1 MKTRSGFETNVK
13 KPELKT
19 IWLHPKGRRP
29 RRNRT
34 TLLRSSSNKFGKT
47 LPNIPFDIQL
57 NIISRL
63 PAKLI
68 FGCKSL
74 SKAFNASISE
84 PSFTRIYHNNY
95 YSAYSSSSLNPIF
108 INPSSIRYGRG
119 SNHIELELV
128 EFQTD
133 VYTNDN
139 PIISKGTCFSSSTLP
154 GRGDPDY
161 GSSIWGQCNGLCCFL
176 KLDSDILN
184 LFLTNPLSGE
194 FIKLP
199 DPVKCDEHFWW
210 RSMMAYGLGYCQTT
224 ERYKVLR
231 IVTNYL
237 GGGVTNY
244 DTKTQIFTIGVDKKW
259 RDVLD
264 VNVPFNIRPTDSGPN
279 PQSYMVAFRSA
290 LHWKVKPIRMY
301 DGFEIEPKRG
311 SRTHSCI
318 RYDRR
323 ESLCASIPSSRW
335 LPILVW
341 YGSIDGQALFVGF
354 DDTNG

>member
-1 MKTRSGFETNVK
+1 
-13 KPELKT
+13 
-19 IWLHPKGRRP
+19 
-29 RRNRT
+29 
-34 TLLRSSSNKFGKT
+34 FGKT
-47 LPNIPFDIQL
+47 LPNLPFDIQL

-108 INPSSIRYGRG
+108 INSSSIHCGEK
-119 SNHIELELV
+119 SKHIKLELV
-128 EFQTD
+128 EFQSD

-154 GRGDPDY
+154 GSLRRDRDY
-161 GSSIWGQCNGLCCFL
+161 GGSSILRSIKMVLFCLL

-210 RSMMAYGLGYCQTT
+210 RSIMAYGLGYCQTT

-231 IVTNYL
+231 IVTNYH

-264 VNVPFNIRPTDSGPN
+264 VNVPFNIRHNDDGPN

-301 DGFEIEPKRG
+301 DGFR
-311 SRTHSCI
+311 
-318 RYDRR
+318 
-323 ESLCASIPSSRW
+323 
-335 LPILVW
+335 
-341 YGSIDGQALFVGF
+341 
-354 DDTNG
+354 N